1 MKKGHKA
8 NLAILTGLLSVCA
21 LGFGQIIEN
30 PAKPIAKNPGRIIG
44 LSEVWRITDEGDDFY
59 FRSPHNLQIAADGSI
74 FIAEREEFLRFTS
87 EGKFLKNLYK
97 KGQGPGEIDD
107 VFMYYIRGG
116 DIYIQDVSSRRFW
129 RADFNGVF
137 QEQVALR
144 GPDPGVFIG
153 IVPNGYLFI
162 KMAWP
167 PRSEWTGRLVDIPHI
182 VSILAEDGLENR
194 TVATF
199 KTNAFLRP
207 QAATNWDS
215 SITVLSPDGNS
226 LFAFFGRDY
235 LVEAVDLTTAAV
247 VKRFRRIY
255 PRIPHIEKS
264 WETDLRKKYGFP
276 KIEYE
281 TDIRGLYPTNGYVWV
296 ETSTEDKAKGRLI
309 DVFDKGGRFI
319 DSFYIGA
326 GRMLMAVRE
335 GFVFCQEK
343 NEDETITIVK
353 YKIDTNTP

>member
-1 MKKGHKA
+1 MKKGHRTKLTI
-8 NLAILTGLLSVCA
+8 LAGLLSVCA
-21 LGFGQIIEN
+21 LGFGQIMEN
-30 PAKPIAKNPGRIIG
+30 PARPSAMNPGRIIG

-107 VFMYYIRGG
+107 VFMYDIRGG

-137 QEQVALR
+137 QEQVVLK

-153 IVPNGYLFI
+153 IVPNGYLFK

-182 VSILAEDGLENR
+182 VSILAEDGLENK

-215 SITVLSPDGNS
+215 SIKILSPDGNS

-235 LVEAVDLTTAAV
+235 LVEAVDLTAAAA

-255 PRIPHIEKS
+255 PRIPHIESS

-281 TDIRGLYPTNGYVWV
+281 TDIRGLYPTNGHVWV

-353 YKIDTNTP
+353 YKIDSPL